1 VQAPSRIRLEFA
13 ADGGGLVVFGCLEG
27 EALGAF
33 FVGGGVPP
41 PIFHFLEATRLFC
54 AFYGW
59 WLLSNVGK
67 QRTYG

>member
-1 VQAPSRIRLEFA
+1 
-13 ADGGGLVVFGCLEG
+13 VFGCLEG